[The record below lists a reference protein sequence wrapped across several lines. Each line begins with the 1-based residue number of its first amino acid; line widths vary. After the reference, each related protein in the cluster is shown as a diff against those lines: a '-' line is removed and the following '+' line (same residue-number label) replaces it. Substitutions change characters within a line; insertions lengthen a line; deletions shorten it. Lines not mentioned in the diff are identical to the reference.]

1 MANIPSNRAKFYR
14 EFADKLGVNI
24 VGEKLNC
31 DNMLQF
37 GEGSSGVQALY
48 WGPNVGCKLVKWQTA
63 YSALV
68 EGD

>member
-31 DNMLQF
+31 DDMLQF